1 MKKINLSFSKKK
13 SQRNIGLDIGN
24 YNLKV
29 AEIEIKDGSAQI
41 LNLGMKEIRQTDN
54 ISAAIKEL
62 LKESGI
68 STKEVNIAIA
78 GENVVARYLS
88 LPKMDDDELKKAMS
102 FALED
107 HIPFKSEEIYMDYSI
122 LGDEPN
128 SKNKIRVFLVASKK
142 ELLENRIQLVQEA
155 GLKPG
160 LITMDALAV
169 KNTFYFNYPE
179 KEKTNVALL
188 NVGDKITN
196 LLITK
201 EKLPFFVRDTR
212 FGGDVITNLIQTKLE
227 LSREKAQELKHH
239 LTQAN
244 KDISEVIKS
253 SLANLLN
260 EIFVSLDFYE
270 NLTEQRIEEVYIC
283 GGTSQLLGLKEF
295 LRGYLDLEIFNLDPF
310 KNFSFSS
317 KVPQETTAQLLPYF
331 AVAIGLALEEP

>member
-1 MKKINLSFSKKK
+1 MKKLKLFLPKNK
-13 SQRNIGLDIGN
+13 SQRRIGLDIGN

-29 AEIEIKDGSAQI
+29 AEIEIKDGSCQI
-41 LNLGMKEIRQTDN
+41 LNLGMKEIRQAN
-54 ISAAIKEL
+54 NVPLAIKEL
-62 LKESGI
+62 LKETGI
-68 STKEVNIAIA
+68 SAKEVNIAIS

-88 LPKMDDDELKKAMS
+88 LPRMDENELKKAMA

-107 HIPFKSEEIYMDYSI
+107 HIPFRSEEIYMDYSI

-142 ELLENRIQLVQEA
+142 ELLENRIQLVREA
-155 GLKPG
+155 GLTPQVV
-160 LITMDALAV
+160 TMDALAV
-169 KNTFYFNYPE
+169 KNAFYFNYPE

-188 NVGDKITN
+188 NVGDRITN

-212 FGGDVITNLIQTKLE
+212 FGGDAITSLIQTKLE
-227 LSREKAQELKHH
+227 LTKEKAEDLKHH
-239 LTQAN
+239 LTPAN

-270 NLTEQRIEEVYIC
+270 NLTEQRIEEIYLC
-283 GGTSQLLGLKEF
+283 GGLSQLSGLKEF
-295 LRGYLDLEIFNLDPF
+295 LGGYLDLEIFKLEPF

-317 KVPQETTAQLLPYF
+317 RIPQELTVQLAPYF
-331 AVAIGLALEEP
+331 AVAVGLALEES